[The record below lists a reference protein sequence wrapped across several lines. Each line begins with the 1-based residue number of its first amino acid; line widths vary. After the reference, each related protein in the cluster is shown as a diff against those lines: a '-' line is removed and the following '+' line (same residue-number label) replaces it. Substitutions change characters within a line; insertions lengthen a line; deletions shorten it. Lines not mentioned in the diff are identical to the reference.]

1 MAQTDAPLMYP
12 NEMIKT
18 WLKEHTQN
26 EDDDPSPASRSR
38 EAKYPADLICVSHL
52 RWDFVYQRPQ
62 HLLSRAAKS
71 RRVFFIE
78 EALFD
83 EGSMRLDISDTDS
96 GVKVVVPRLPKGL
109 QSEIA
114 TEEIGRASCRERV

>member
-1 MAQTDAPLMYP
+1 MLMAQTDATLMYP

-18 WLKEHTQN
+18 WLKEHTQI
-26 EDDDPSPASRSR
+26 EHDEPSIASRSR
-38 EAKYPADLICVSHL
+38 KEKYPADLICVSHL

-83 EGSMRLDISDTDS
+83 EGSMRLDIRDTDC
-96 GVKVVVPRLPKGL
+96 GVKVVVPRLPTGL
-109 QSEIA
+109 RSEIA
-114 TEEIGRASCRERV
+114 TEAVLRQM